1 MTPSIYNAFS
11 FTERNVIESI
21 INNYF
26 FIDYGFVE
34 SVNGD
39 GTINVAH
46 AKFLMAETGAQLE
59 ATRTKNIEVLTFSTK
74 EISFKYKIA
83 QGDKVLLLGLK
94 NKVEKVEDVTIA
106 TKQTMPIH
114 YNRDTMKAIP
124 FGIFDENAKV
134 QIDTTEDF
142 NIKTSAN
149 VIIETEKDFNIN
161 SENLIIKT
169 NKNVELNGNSKSF
182 VTYAELNQALQTVW
196 TAIQTHTHQVATTG
210 GPAAQ
215 TGTAA
220 PSTSL
225 ASQTLDISASET
237 KTIKTGG

>member
-106 TKQTMPIH
+106 TKQTIPIH
-114 YNRDTMKAIP
+114 
-124 FGIFDENAKV
+124 
-134 QIDTTEDF
+134 
-142 NIKTSAN
+142 
-149 VIIETEKDFNIN
+149 
-161 SENLIIKT
+161 
-169 NKNVELNGNSKSF
+169 
-182 VTYAELNQALQTVW
+182 
-196 TAIQTHTHQVATTG
+196 
-210 GPAAQ
+210 
-215 TGTAA
+215 
-220 PSTSL
+220 
-225 ASQTLDISASET
+225 
-237 KTIKTGG
+237 

>member
-1 MTPSIYNAFS
+1 MTPSVYDAFS
-11 FTERNVIESI
+11 LTERNVIESI

-74 EISFKYKIA
+74 EISFKYKIS

-106 TKQTMPIH
+106 TKQTIPIH
-114 YNRDTMKAIP
+114 YNRDTFKAIP

-142 NIKTSAN
+142 NIKTSSN
-149 VIIETEKDFNIN
+149 VIIN
-161 SENLIIKT
+161 SEQNI
-169 NKNVELNGNSKSF
+169 ELNGNDKSF

-196 TAIQTHTHQVATTG
+196 SAIQSHTHQVSTTG
-210 GPAAQ
+210 SSSAQ

-225 ASQTLDISASET
+225 TGQTLDISASET

>member
-1 MTPSIYNAFS
+1 MTPSIYDAFS
-11 FTERNVIESI
+11 LTERNVIESI

-106 TKQTMPIH
+106 TKQTIPIH
-114 YNRDTMKAIP
+114 YNRDTLKAVP

-149 VIIETEKDFNIN
+149 VIINSDQNI
-161 SENLIIKT
+161 
-169 NKNVELNGNSKSF
+169 ELNGNDKSF

-196 TAIQTHTHQVATTG
+196 TAIQNHTHQVATTG
-210 GPAAQ
+210 SSSSQ

-220 PSTSL
+220 ASTSL
-225 ASQTLDISASET
+225 IGQTLDISASET

>member
-1 MTPSIYNAFS
+1 MTTPSIYNAFS

-59 ATRTKNIEVLTFSTK
+59 ATRTKNIEILTFSTK
-74 EISFKYKIA
+74 EISFKYKIS

-106 TKQTMPIH
+106 TKQTIPIH
-114 YNRDTMKAIP
+114 YNRDTLKAVP

-149 VIIETEKDFNIN
+149 VIINSDQNI
-161 SENLIIKT
+161 
-169 NKNVELNGNSKSF
+169 ELNGNDKSF

-196 TAIQTHTHQVATTG
+196 TAIQNHTHQVSTTG
-210 GPAAQ
+210 TETAQ

-220 PSTSL
+220 PSASL
-225 ASQTLDISASET
+225 TGQTLDISASET
-237 KTIKTGG
+237 RTIKTGG

>member
-46 AKFLMAETGAQLE
+46 AKFLVAETGAQLE

-106 TKQTMPIH
+106 TKQTIPIH
-114 YNRDTMKAIP
+114 YNRDALKAIP

-149 VIIETEKDFNIN
+149 VIINSDKNI
-161 SENLIIKT
+161 
-169 NKNVELNGNSKSF
+169 ELNGNDKSF

-196 TAIQTHTHQVATTG
+196 SAIQSHTHQVATTG
-210 GPAAQ
+210 TAASQ
-215 TGTAA
+215 SGTAA
-220 PSTSL
+220 ASTSL
-225 ASQTLDISASET
+225 MSKTLDISASKT

>member
-106 TKQTMPIH
+106 TKQTIPIH
-114 YNRDTMKAIP
+114 YNRDTMKAVP

-149 VIIETEKDFNIN
+149 VIINSDKNI
-161 SENLIIKT
+161 
-169 NKNVELNGNSKSF
+169 ELNGNDKSF

-196 TAIQTHTHQVATTG
+196 TAIQNHTHQVATTG
-210 GPAAQ
+210 TAAAQ
-215 TGTAA
+215 SGTAA
-220 PSTSL
+220 ASTSL
-225 ASQTLDISASET
+225 MSKTLDISASET

>member
-1 MTPSIYNAFS
+1 MTTPSIYNAFS

-106 TKQTMPIH
+106 TKQTIPIH
-114 YNRDTMKAIP
+114 YNRDTLKAVP

-149 VIIETEKDFNIN
+149 VIINSDQNI
-161 SENLIIKT
+161 
-169 NKNVELNGNSKSF
+169 ELNGNDKSF

-196 TAIQTHTHQVATTG
+196 TAIQNHTHQVATTG
-210 GPAAQ
+210 TAAAQ
-215 TGTAA
+215 SGTATS
-220 PSTSL
+220 STEL
-225 ASQTLDISASET
+225 AGQTLDISASET
-237 KTIKTGG
+237 RTIKTGG

>member
-1 MTPSIYNAFS
+1 MTPSLYNAFS

-106 TKQTMPIH
+106 TKQTIPLH
-114 YNRDTMKAIP
+114 YNRDTLKAIP

-149 VIIETEKDFNIN
+149 VIINSDKNI
-161 SENLIIKT
+161 
-169 NKNVELNGNSKSF
+169 ELNGNNKSF

-196 TAIQTHTHQVATTG
+196 TAIQSHTHQVATTG
-210 GPAAQ
+210 TAVAQ
-215 TGTAA
+215 SGTAA

-225 ASQTLDISASET
+225 TSQTLDISASET